1 MFWVSFIKGIKFI
14 LNVFFKDFGVFQD
27 LTKLSIVDVF
37 LDIQLFDFKK
47 LNHVET
53 FSTGTA
59 AAINGLKLNFD
70 YGN

>member
-1 MFWVSFIKGIKFI
+1 MS
-14 LNVFFKDFGVFQD
+14 FFKIFAFFKI
-27 LTKLSIVDVF
+27 LTKLSIVEVF